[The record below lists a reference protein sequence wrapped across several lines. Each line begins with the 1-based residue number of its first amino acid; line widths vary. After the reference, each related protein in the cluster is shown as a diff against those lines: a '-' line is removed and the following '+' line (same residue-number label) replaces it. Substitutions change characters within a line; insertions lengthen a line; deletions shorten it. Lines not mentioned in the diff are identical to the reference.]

1 MKTFSEL
8 LRNYK
13 SELRSKY
20 CNLESYT
27 EEEIKELVPD
37 RVNSDQWVSCVEK
50 WCSEES
56 QRKSEQNKKIRSK
69 QTLLH
74 TAGTKSFA
82 RVAAEMTK
90 IDGVAPSRAKLF
102 IKTHTRKDGSILT
115 EDTREKIQK
124 IEEKITQDPNVGIS
138 NEDDIGWSKDDVY
151 SEVFGDERNGRVRGL
166 GHGPTPSQ
174 KNCYVPRSL
183 KGVSIISSST
193 SSRQSAQVMELTD
206 RLASLEDKFT
216 RFMEAFQS
224 YAARHGES
232 SEHVVTPET
241 HLRSSSSSH
250 DPVNQVARRN

>member
-1 MKTFSEL
+1 MS
-8 LRNYK
+8 NQMH
-13 SELRSKY
+13 
-20 CNLESYT
+20 
-27 EEEIKELVPD
+27 V
-37 RVNSDQWVSCVEK
+37 
-50 WCSEES
+50 

-151 SEVFGDERNGRVRGL
+151 SEVYGDERNGRVRSL

-216 RFMEAFQS
+216 RFMDAFQS
-224 YAARHGES
+224 YAVRHGES